1 MNEIR
6 KVFCSK
12 LGQELPGL
20 AKPPFAGE
28 VGKLIFDKVSQEA
41 WNLWTKDM
49 QIKVINEYRLN
60 MGDTDDYNML
70 IEQMLLFLN
79 LQTGESAIVGDPQR
93 GKGE

>member
-1 MNEIR
+1 MNEVR
-6 KVFCSK
+6 KVLCSK
-12 LGQELPGL
+12 LAKELPGL
-20 AKPPFAGE
+20 AKPPFSGE
-28 VGKLIFDKVSQEA
+28 IGKLIFDKVSQEA

-60 MGDTDDYNML
+60 MGDADDYNML